1 MIILYDCL
9 LSTSG
14 ETIINVLMIMVIV
27 SLSLPQGGIGEGPG
41 GEGCHLKLVEEV
53 AGGLA
58 VTLSLPKGRSVG
70 P

>member
-41 GEGCHLKLVEEV
+41 VRAVILNLSKRLP
-53 AGGLA
+53 AGW
-58 VTLSLPKGRSVG
+58 LSP
-70 P
+70 